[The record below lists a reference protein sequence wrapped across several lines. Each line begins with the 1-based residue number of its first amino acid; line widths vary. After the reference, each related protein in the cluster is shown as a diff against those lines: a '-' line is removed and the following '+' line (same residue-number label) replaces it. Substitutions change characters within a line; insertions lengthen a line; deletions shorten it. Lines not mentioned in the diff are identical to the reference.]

1 MMNKITNKILATVM
15 AGCAL
20 LLGIGNLVIVNSLHP
35 QNFNL
40 AILHLVYGIAVATT
54 VYFLGTKVL
63 LKSAP
68 YLMGFELLLLFGCPL
83 FAYDNNGAISIGSF
97 SLAPELLAM
106 PVLCLFWAYIKNKS
120 AGKISCKNW
129 IILTIVTLLTFW
141 LTMAE
146 SSIPMVFF
154 IIVLLVIMLYLIGVN
169 CKTLTITII
178 GLVMGF
184 TSIVVAICRSHH
196 WIITDFLKNC
206 SEYNIKTTYHTWIS
220 LKTLKHSVFFGQY
233 QFPSDMSQTHHIPN
247 AITDSA
253 LVAGCGEFGYLFM
266 IGALLLTA
274 AIICCGIIITKR
286 CENPTEKLL
295 AGGMTAV
302 IALPA
307 LTNMLMMFG
316 LLPIGGVTFPL
327 LAYGGSAM
335 IANALALGGM
345 LAVSKETNNE
355 TIREAKAS
363 MNKLWIFIALLF
375 AACLTTLKVS
385 HIKGQQDILDKI
397 NNLPMPFTSWTV
409 ALSRYT
415 VQKPYFWQFKVKND
429 IYHAAVIFEDYP
441 DGVCSASER
450 FLSLFMVWKN
460 GKVYYRQVIENAP
473 DHIKITSCK
482 QSGRSDGN
490 VYLFLNYDCTPY
502 FVDELDD
509 DFISP
514 VRDSKYRIELPVT
527 EHWHASIE
535 DFESL
540 PIGNLTIKN
549 GKACATRPPDN
560 EKPADGNRDYR
571 HKYAAY
577 QIVFPHCYV
586 VKNENHT
593 FHAAL
598 IDRQHEDLLTL
609 CIWKDRKLHAVYLLD
624 HYDPAHS
631 SPDRMKIE
639 SDQKKGIVRVR
650 YAITNEF
657 YGKPSSE
664 YYKYNRIV
672 IDLQK
677 SGTYDMRKQEYNKCF
692 THSPL
697 LKEK

>member
-1 MMNKITNKILATVM
+1 
-15 AGCAL
+15 
-20 LLGIGNLVIVNSLHP
+20 
-35 QNFNL
+35 
-40 AILHLVYGIAVATT
+40 
-54 VYFLGTKVL
+54 
-63 LKSAP
+63 
-68 YLMGFELLLLFGCPL
+68 MGF
-83 FAYDNNGAISIGSF
+83 ISI
-97 SLAPELLAM
+97 
-106 PVLCLFWAYIKNKS
+106 I
-120 AGKISCKNW
+120 
-129 IILTIVTLLTFW
+129 
-141 LTMAE
+141 
-146 SSIPMVFF
+146 
-154 IIVLLVIMLYLIGVN
+154 
-169 CKTLTITII
+169 
-178 GLVMGF
+178 
-184 TSIVVAICRSHH
+184 VAICRSHH
-196 WIITDFLKNC
+196 WIITDFFKNC
-206 SEYNIKTTYHTWIS
+206 SEYNIKTTYHTWIC
-220 LKTLKHSVFFGQY
+220 LKTLKHSVFFGQC
-233 QFPSDMSQTHHIPN
+233 QFPSDMSQTHKISN
-247 AITDSA
+247 AVANPA

-266 IGALLLTA
+266 IGTLLLMA

-295 AGGMTAV
+295 AGGMMAV

-316 LLPIGGVTFPL
+316 ILPIGGVTFPF
-327 LAYGGSAM
+327 LAYDGTAM

-345 LAVSKETNNE
+345 LAVSKKTNNE

-363 MNKLWIFIALLF
+363 MNKFWIFIALLF

-397 NNLPMPFTSWTV
+397 NNLPMPFTSWTI
-409 ALSRYT
+409 AQCGYT

-460 GKVYYRQVIENAP
+460 GKIYYRQVIENAP

-482 QSGRSDGN
+482 QSGQSDGN
-490 VYLFLNYDCTPY
+490 IYLFLNYDCTPY

-514 VRDSKYRIELPVT
+514 VRDSKYRIKLPVT
-527 EHWHASIE
+527 KHWHASIE

-593 FHAAL
+593 FHTAL
-598 IDRQHEDLLTL
+598 IDRQHEDLLTF

-672 IDLQK
+672 IDLQN
-677 SGTYDMRKQEYNKCF
+677 SRTYDMRKQEYNKCF

>member
-1 MMNKITNKILATVM
+1 MKKSNQILAAIMV
-15 AGCAL
+15 GSAL
-20 LLGIGNLVIVNSLHP
+20 LLGIGNLAIVNPLHP

-40 AILHLVYGIAVATT
+40 AILYLVCGIVVAAT

-68 YLMGFELLLLFGCPL
+68 YLMGFELLLLFGCPI

-120 AGKISCKNW
+120 ADKISCKNW
-129 IILTIVTLLTFW
+129 ILLTIVTLLTFW

-146 SSIPMVFF
+146 SSIPMIFF

-169 CKTLTITII
+169 WKPLTITII
-178 GLVMGF
+178 GLGMGV

-220 LKTLKHSVFFGQY
+220 LKTLKHSVFFGQC
-233 QFPSDMSQTHHIPN
+233 QFPSDMSQTHKISN
-247 AITDSA
+247 AVANSA
-253 LVAGCGEFGYLFM
+253 LVAGCGEFGYIFL
-266 IGALLLTA
+266 ITALLLIV
-274 AIICCGIIITKR
+274 AIIISCVMITVQCKT
-286 CENPTEKLL
+286 PTARLL
-295 AGGMTAV
+295 AGGMTAM
-302 IALPA
+302 IALAA
-307 LTNMLMMFG
+307 LMNTMMIFG
-316 LLPIGGVTFPL
+316 LLPFCEIAFPFL
-327 LAYGGSAM
+327 SCGSSTM
-335 IANALALGGM
+335 ISNAFALGCM
-345 LAVSKETNNE
+345 LAVSKETNKE
-355 TIREAKAS
+355 TIREAKAT

-375 AACLTTLKVS
+375 AACLSTLKIS
-385 HIKGQQDILDKI
+385 HIKGQQNILDKI
-397 NNLPMPFTSWTV
+397 NNLPMPFTSRTV
-409 ALSRYT
+409 ALSGYT

-441 DGVCSASER
+441 NGVCSASQR

-482 QSGRSDGN
+482 QRGQSDGN
-490 VYLFLNYDCTPY
+490 IYLFLNYDCTPY

-549 GKACATRPPDN
+549 GKVCATRPPDN
-560 EKPADGNRDYR
+560 EKPADGSWDYR
-571 HKYAAY
+571 HKYVAY

-598 IDRQHEDLLTL
+598 IDRQHEDLLTF

-650 YAITNEF
+650 YTITNEF

-672 IDLQK
+672 IDLQN

-692 THSPL
+692 THSPQ